1 MELQTICPEELK
13 EILRKHKLWLARTTE
28 NGNVNDTRRY
38 DGGFVQDNYRRQT
51 LRVLYPT

>member
-13 EILRKHKLWLARTTE
+13 EILRKHKLWLAKTTE